1 VRPITPEEMRRTE
14 EAAER
19 LGVSRLMLMENAGKA
34 VADFIAGRMDAAG
47 RKAVVVCGTGN
58 NGGDGFVAAR
68 HLAAYGFDVRVF
80 IVGREGD
87 VRSPEASH
95 NLRVILGMRE
105 SLRVVTL
112 SSPSFMEELRSAV
125 EEADVIVDAIFGT
138 GIRGELGDP
147 HASVIDVINNSRA
160 FRVAV
165 DVPSG
170 LDPLTGRVCGRA
182 VRADVTV
189 TFHRVK
195 TGLIG
200 RAETTGLLVVA
211 NIGIPPEAETEA
223 LP

>member
-1 VRPITPEEMRRTE
+1 VRSITPGEMRRIE

-34 VADFIAGRMDAAG
+34 VADFIAGRMDATG
-47 RKAVVVCGTGN
+47 KRIVVVCGTGN

-68 HLAAYGFDVRVF
+68 HLAAYGFEVRVF
-80 IVGREGD
+80 IVGSEGD
-87 VRSPEASH
+87 VKSPEASH
-95 NLRVILGMRE
+95 NLRVVLGMRE
-105 SLRVVTL
+105 SLRVVTV
-112 SSPSFMEELRSAV
+112 SSPSFTDELRSAV
-125 EEADVIVDAIFGT
+125 EGADVIVDAIFGT
-138 GIRGELGDP
+138 GIRGELGEP
-147 HASVIDVINNSRA
+147 HASVVDIINSSRA

-195 TGLIG
+195 TGLTG
-200 RAETTGLLVVA
+200 RGETTGSLIVA
-211 NIGIPPEAETEA
+211 NIGIPPEAELEA
-223 LP
+223 LR